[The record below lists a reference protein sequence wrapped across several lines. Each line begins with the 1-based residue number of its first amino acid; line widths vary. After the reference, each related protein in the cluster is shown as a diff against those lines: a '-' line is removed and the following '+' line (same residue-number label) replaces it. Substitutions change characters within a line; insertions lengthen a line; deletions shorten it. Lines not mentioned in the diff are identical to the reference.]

1 MYVKQYF
8 HRLIKPDKIFL
19 DSDLDMP
26 YKIIF
31 MVKFFALIVKWFHSH
46 LLFSTITFVIT
57 PFFKID

>member
-1 MYVKQYF
+1 
-8 HRLIKPDKIFL
+8 
-19 DSDLDMP
+19 MP
-26 YKIIF
+26 YKIIL